1 MSVIEEKVSVI
12 VPVYNCSSWIKRCLD
27 SILEQTHQDLEVLV
41 VDDGSEDGSAEII
54 KSLAQKDNRI
64 HYFFQPNQG
73 VASARNHGL
82 LEAAGSVV
90 TFVDAD
96 DYIEENMYERM
107 LAVMRKQD
115 ADIVECSCRRV
126 RPDGR
131 ILWND
136 CLKEEEIVGKR
147 QCVRHYLRQ
156 KNVTNYVCNK
166 LYKKEL
172 FQNLSFPK
180 LKYSEDYFVNNMVHA
195 RAEKKIILT
204 DIFYNY
210 VLYEGQATD
219 LNHVSMSNFDGVK
232 SGRLVAEYFKS
243 DKELRTYAAV
253 YSCEY
258 AVRTAGQY
266 LRCYPERWEEV
277 RRQIKDDFLYCY
289 RHMVSVEYTDIDVKE
304 KRKQYMHFFRKGEIE
319 RGIFVQALPELA
331 QKEKQQQKCSRLL
344 KLMCRW
350 TTNVQKGMRP
360 VDYLTRRKWYSV
372 AVYGAGDVGK
382 CLLDELADTDVKV
395 RYIVDRRKPELGL
408 PVYAPEDDLPSVDCM
423 IVTAIMEYGE
433 ISWNLKDKLRCHVIS
448 IEDIIYQDV

>member
-166 LYKKEL
+166 VYRKEL
-172 FQNLSFPK
+172 FHGFP
-180 LKYSEDYFVNNMVHA
+180 
-195 RAEKKIILT
+195 
-204 DIFYNY
+204 
-210 VLYEGQATD
+210 
-219 LNHVSMSNFDGVK
+219 
-232 SGRLVAEYFKS
+232 
-243 DKELRTYAAV
+243 
-253 YSCEY
+253 
-258 AVRTAGQY
+258 
-266 LRCYPERWEEV
+266 
-277 RRQIKDDFLYCY
+277 
-289 RHMVSVEYTDIDVKE
+289 
-304 KRKQYMHFFRKGEIE
+304 FRI
-319 RGIFVQALPELA
+319 
-331 QKEKQQQKCSRLL
+331 
-344 KLMCRW
+344 
-350 TTNVQKGMRP
+350 
-360 VDYLTRRKWYSV
+360 
-372 AVYGAGDVGK
+372 
-382 CLLDELADTDVKV
+382 
-395 RYIVDRRKPELGL
+395 
-408 PVYAPEDDLPSVDCM
+408 
-423 IVTAIMEYGE
+423 
-433 ISWNLKDKLRCHVIS
+433 
-448 IEDIIYQDV
+448 